1 MTPEEKKLLEIELAI
16 RSQYGVICAI
26 KPVVPFHDLPF
37 SGKHKIKD
45 ICIRENDSIFH
56 FGPYQVH
63 GVENIKPY
71 LRRMSSMTEEE
82 DKEFALLQNDFYK
95 DGMLYPIA
103 ASNMMK
109 WLYSHH
115 IDAFNFFLDRDL
127 AIEAPEDM
135 YKEITLSPDV
145 EKKIVSEMDE
155 YESELIRKESEA
167 ILESKRIVLD

>member
-1 MTPEEKKLLEIELAI
+1 MKPDEKDLLIKEMMTRIP
-16 RSQYGVICAI
+16 YGLIVAT
-26 KPVVPFHDLPF
+26 KPASPDYDLPF
-37 SGKHKIKD
+37 SGKHKVETVY
-45 ICIRENDSIFH
+45 IRDDGKYIFCFERAAYSAH
-56 FGPYQVH
+56 EVD
-63 GVENIKPY
+63 NIKPY

-135 YKEITLSPDV
+135 YKEITL
-145 EKKIVSEMDE
+145 
-155 YESELIRKESEA
+155 
-167 ILESKRIVLD
+167 